1 MPELPEVEGA
11 RAHLDRWLTG
21 RRITAFEALD
31 PKVIVQ
37 DTGDGS
43 ALNAPSPRAARR
55 AKYLIL
61 SAGAEAWILHFRMT
75 GALRREG
82 PGRARWTLD
91 DGSTIVLEDSRR
103 FAEIWRLPAADLPAF
118 FEARRLGPEP
128 WPERR
133 DGSWWQRRLA
143 GAHGALKPTLL
154 DQSRVA
160 GLGNIMAAEL
170 LWRARL
176 SPRRRADSL
185 RPTELERLA
194 AEAGPLLDEA
204 VAATSAEEVVYV
216 NQGGDNPFS
225 VYQQERCPR
234 CGGEIAHFPQA
245 GCTTWSC
252 PRCQPDPRPSSA
264 GGPAR
269 SKLR

>member
-11 RAHLDRWLTG
+11 RVHLERWLSG
-21 RRITAFEALD
+21 RRITAFDVLD
-31 PKVIVQ
+31 PKILVQ
-37 DTGDGS
+37 DAGDGS
-43 ALNAPSPRAARR
+43 ALNASSPCVTRR

-61 SAGAEAWILHFRMT
+61 SAGSEAWILHFRMT
-75 GALRREG
+75 GALRRDG

-91 DGSTIVLEDSRR
+91 DGSQVILEDPRR
-103 FAEIWRLPAADLPAF
+103 FAEIWRIPAAAVPAF
-118 FEARRLGPEP
+118 FEARALGPEP
-128 WPERR
+128 WPLHR
-133 DGSWWQRRLA
+133 DGDWWAARLA
-143 GAHGALKPTLL
+143 GAHGPLKSALL

-176 SPRRRADSL
+176 SPLRRADDL
-185 RPTELERLA
+185 APTELDRLA

-204 VAATSAEEVVYV
+204 VAATSREEVVYV

-225 VYQQERCPR
+225 IYQQRRCPR

-245 GCTTWSC
+245 GRTTWCC
-252 PRCQPDPRPSSA
+252 PRCQPPPPPERTGGRTRP
-264 GGPAR
+264 
-269 SKLR
+269 KLR

>member
-11 RAHLDRWLTG
+11 RAHLERWLSG
-21 RRITAFEALD
+21 RRIIAFEATD
-31 PKVIVQ
+31 PKVLVQ
-37 DTGDGS
+37 STSDGS

-55 AKYLIL
+55 AKYLVL
-61 SAGAEAWILHFRMT
+61 SAGSEAWILHFRMT

-82 PGRARWTLD
+82 SGRARWTLD
-91 DGSTIVLEDSRR
+91 DGSAVVLEDPRR
-103 FAEIWRLPAADLPAF
+103 FAQIWRLPESDVAAF
-118 FEARRLGPEP
+118 FEARALGPEP
-128 WPERR
+128 WPEPR
-133 DGSWWQRRLA
+133 DGSWWAERLA
-143 GAHGALKPTLL
+143 GARGPLKPALL

-185 RPTELERLA
+185 APAELDRLA

-204 VAATSAEEVVYV
+204 VAATSREEVVYV

-225 VYQQERCPR
+225 VYQRQRCPR
-234 CGGEIAHFPQA
+234 CSSEIAHFPQA
-245 GCTTWSC
+245 GRTTWSC
-252 PRCQPDPRPSSA
+252 PRCQPDPPPPPA
-264 GGPAR
+264 GGRAR
-269 SKLR
+269 PKLR